1 MSDFDNKLKGALFAN
16 EDKRTPSHPDYK
28 GSIETEDGTQYWAS
42 GWIKE
47 IKNGAKRGQKFISI
61 AITPKD
67 TNASQGRSVNRPA
80 PVNNDA
86 ADFLNQNR
94 EKVDSHRPPPPRPAP
109 APDFDSFDEDIP
121 F

>member
-1 MSDFDNKLKGALFAN
+1 MSDFDNTLKGALFAN
-16 EDKRTPSHPDYK
+16 DDKRTPSHPDYK

-47 IKNGAKRGQKFISI
+47 IKNGSRRGEKFVSI
-61 AITPKD
+61 ALTPKD
-67 TNASQGRSVNRPA
+67 TNARQGQQVNRPA
-80 PVNNDA
+80 SNNDA

-94 EKVDSHRPPPPRPAP
+94 AKADAHRPPTPRPAP
-109 APDFDSFDEDIP
+109 APDFDSFDDDIP